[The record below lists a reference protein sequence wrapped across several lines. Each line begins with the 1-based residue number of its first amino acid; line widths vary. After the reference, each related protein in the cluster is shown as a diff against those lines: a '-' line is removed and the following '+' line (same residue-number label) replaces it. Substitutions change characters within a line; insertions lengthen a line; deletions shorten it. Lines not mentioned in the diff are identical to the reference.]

1 MHLFLTVT
9 LFVIIFIIL
18 LSAAVYFASKGFK
31 AAGAD
36 VSADFSSIGHL
47 ESFFAKCG
55 KLGVLRNIIYINI
68 SLENARSLYSDAK
81 ALKIFS
87 DIKPIL
93 LKNFAGS
100 ENSMIAYY
108 DKKNFVAVS
117 KTGAETAEKTAE
129 KCIYEINQCLLG
141 HNALNV
147 VDIRVGCYS
156 CASSKIGFDE
166 AINRAKQACTMAE
179 NENLNFAK
187 WNSTDGKSLENKIKI
202 ENRIENEIDNNRF
215 FLEYQPVVDAKTKK
229 VTGAEVLS
237 RLNSEENGILA
248 PGKFISALG
257 SVGLSGKFDYY
268 IFEKNCK
275 WISNNPAQ
283 RGKYSYTV
291 NFSRKTLCDEEFAE
305 KIADI
310 TNRYAL
316 KSSNLSVEVL
326 ENREIT
332 ENEKRLIITNLKKLR
347 SQGFKVLLDDFG
359 SGYTS
364 FDDLQNF
371 PIDIVK
377 IDRTIIGNAST
388 DETGLVIFNNFVK
401 TAKDIG
407 LTVVCEGIETE
418 QQERIAENAGCD
430 RLQGFFY
437 YRPMSASSLE
447 ELLEKQSFPQ

>member
-1 MHLFLTVT
+1 MHLTLTVT
-9 LFVIIFIIL
+9 VFVLIFIIL
-18 LSAAVYFASKGFK
+18 LSAAVYFASRGFK
-31 AAGAD
+31 AAQAD
-36 VSADFSSIGHL
+36 VSADFSSIGSL

-55 KLGVLRNIIYINI
+55 KLGVLRNMIYINI
-68 SLENARSLYSDAK
+68 SLENARSLYSDVK

-93 LKNFAGS
+93 LKNFAES
-100 ENSMIAYY
+100 ENCMIAYY

-117 KTGAETAEKTAE
+117 KTSTEIAEKAAE
-129 KCIYEINQCLLG
+129 KCISEINQCLLG

-147 VDIRVGCYS
+147 VDIRLGCYS

-179 NENLNFAK
+179 NGNLNYAK

-202 ENRIENEIDNNRF
+202 ENNIENEIDNNRF

-229 VTGAEVLS
+229 VIGAEVLS
-237 RLNSEENGILA
+237 RLNSEDSGIVS

-275 WISNNPAQ
+275 WISNNLPQ

-332 ENEKRLIITNLKKLR
+332 ENEKRLIVTNLKKLR
-347 SQGFKVLLDDFG
+347 SQGFNVLLDDFG

-364 FDDLQNF
+364 FDDLQHF

-388 DETGLVIFNNFVK
+388 ETGLVIFNNFVK
-401 TAKDIG
+401 TAKDLG
-407 LTVVCEGIETE
+407 LTIICEGIETE
-418 QQERIAENAGCD
+418 EQERIAADAGCD
-430 RLQGFFY
+430 MLQGFYY
-437 YRPMSASSLE
+437 YRPMSASALE
-447 ELLEKQSFPQ
+447 ELLEKQIFPQ

>member
-1 MHLFLTVT
+1 MHLYLTVT
-9 LFVIIFIIL
+9 VFVTVFLIL
-18 LSAAVYFASKGFK
+18 LSAAVYFAAKGFK
-31 AAGAD
+31 AAQKD
-36 VSADFSSIGHL
+36 TSADFSSIGSL
-47 ESFFAKCG
+47 ESFFTRCG
-55 KLGVLRNIIYINI
+55 KLGIPRNIIYINI

-93 LKNFAGS
+93 LRNFAES
-100 ENSMIAYY
+100 ENSLIAYY
-108 DKKNFVAVS
+108 DQKNFLAVNKS
-117 KTGAETAEKTAE
+117 AAGISEKTAE
-129 KCIYEINQCLLG
+129 KCIYEINQCLLS

-147 VDIRVGCYS
+147 VDVRLGCYS
-156 CASSKIGFDE
+156 CASSKISFDE

-179 NENLNFAK
+179 NDNLNYAK
-187 WNSTDGKSLENKIKI
+187 WNSADGKNLENKIKI
-202 ENRIENEIDNNRF
+202 ENNIENEIDNNRF
-215 FLEYQPVVDAKTKK
+215 FLEYQPVVDAATKK
-229 VTGAEVLS
+229 ITGAEVLS
-237 RLNSEENGILA
+237 RLNSQESGIVS

-275 WISNNPAQ
+275 WISNNRPQ

-310 TNRYAL
+310 TNRYDL
-316 KSSNLSVEVL
+316 TSSNLSVEVL

-332 ENEKRLIITNLKKLR
+332 ENEKRLIISNLKKLR

-388 DETGLVIFNNFVK
+388 ETGLVIFKNFVK
-401 TAKDIG
+401 TAKDLG
-407 LTVVCEGIETE
+407 LTVICEGIETAE
-418 QQERIAENAGCD
+418 QERIAADAGCD
-430 RLQGFFY
+430 KLQGFYY
-437 YRPMSASSLE
+437 YRPMSAAALE
-447 ELLEKQSFPQ
+447 QLLENESFPQ

>member
-1 MHLFLTVT
+1 MHLYLT
-9 LFVIIFIIL
+9 VIIFVLIFLIL
-18 LSAAVYFASKGFK
+18 LSAAVYFAAKGFK
-31 AAGAD
+31 T
-36 VSADFSSIGHL
+36 VQKEISADFSSIGSL
-47 ESFFAKCG
+47 ENFFIKCK
-55 KLGVLRNIIYINI
+55 KLGIPRNIIYINI

-81 ALKIFS
+81 ALKILS

-93 LKNFAGS
+93 LKNFAEP
-100 ENSMIAYY
+100 ENGFIAYY
-108 DKKNFVAVS
+108 DKKNFLAVNKS
-117 KTGAETAEKTAE
+117 TADVSERCVK

-147 VDIRVGCYS
+147 VDIRLGCYS
-156 CASSKIGFDE
+156 CASSKISFDG

-179 NENLNFAK
+179 NENLNYAR
-187 WNSTDGKSLENKIKI
+187 WNSTDGKKLENKIKI
-202 ENRIENEIDNNRF
+202 ENNIENEIDNNRF
-215 FLEYQPVVDAKTKK
+215 FLEYQPVVDAATKK
-229 VTGAEVLS
+229 VIGAEVLA
-237 RLNSEENGILA
+237 RLNSEESGILS

-275 WISNNPAQ
+275 WISNNLHQ

-310 TNRYAL
+310 TSSYGL

-332 ENEKRLIITNLKKLR
+332 ENEKRLIISNLKKLR

-388 DETGLVIFNNFVK
+388 ETGLVIFNNFVK
-401 TAKDIG
+401 TAKDLG
-407 LTVVCEGIETE
+407 LTVICEGIETPE
-418 QQERIAENAGCD
+418 QERIATNAGCD
-430 RLQGFFY
+430 RLQGFYY
-437 YRPMSASSLE
+437 YRPMSASALE
-447 ELLEKQSFPQ
+447 QLLENESFPH

>member
-1 MHLFLTVT
+1 MHLILTVT
-9 LFVIIFIIL
+9 VFVLIFIIL
-18 LSAAVYFASKGFK
+18 LSAAVYFASRGFK
-31 AAGAD
+31 GAQAD
-36 VSADFSSIGHL
+36 VSVDFSSIGSL
-47 ESFFAKCG
+47 ESFFVRCG
-55 KLGVLRNIIYINI
+55 KLGVLRNMIYINI

-93 LKNFAGS
+93 LKNFAES
-100 ENSMIAYY
+100 ENCMIAYY

-117 KTGAETAEKTAE
+117 KTSTEIAEKAAE
-129 KCIYEINQCLLG
+129 KCISEINQCLLG

-147 VDIRVGCYS
+147 VDIRLGCYS

-179 NENLNFAK
+179 NENLNYAK

-202 ENRIENEIDNNRF
+202 ENNIENEIDNNRF

-229 VTGAEVLS
+229 VIGAEVLS
-237 RLNSEENGILA
+237 RLNSEDSGIVS
-248 PGKFISALG
+248 P
-257 SVGLSGKFDYY
+257 
-268 IFEKNCK
+268 
-275 WISNNPAQ
+275 
-283 RGKYSYTV
+283 GKYSYTV
-291 NFSRKTLCDEEFAE
+291 NFSRKTMCDEEFAE

-332 ENEKRLIITNLKKLR
+332 ENEKRLIVTNLKKLR
-347 SQGFKVLLDDFG
+347 SQGFNVLLDDFG

-364 FDDLQNF
+364 FDDLQHF

-388 DETGLVIFNNFVK
+388 ETGLVIFNNFVK
-401 TAKDIG
+401 TAKDLG
-407 LTVVCEGIETE
+407 LTIICEGIETE
-418 QQERIAENAGCD
+418 EQERIAADAGCD
-430 RLQGFFY
+430 MFQGFYY
-437 YRPMSASSLE
+437 YRPMSASALE
-447 ELLEKQSFPQ
+447 ELLEKQIFPQ